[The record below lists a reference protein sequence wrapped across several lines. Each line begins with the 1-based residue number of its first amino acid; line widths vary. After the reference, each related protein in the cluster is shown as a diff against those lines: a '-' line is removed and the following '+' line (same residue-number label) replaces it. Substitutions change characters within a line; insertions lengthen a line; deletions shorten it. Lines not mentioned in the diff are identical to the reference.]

1 MAEVFY
7 TEDHEWVSIDGNTA
21 RVGITDYAQDQLGDV
36 VYVELPEEGDEIEV
50 GEEVGSV
57 ESVKSVSELIA
68 PVSGTV
74 SAINETIEDAPETA
88 NEDPEG
94 EGWFYEVELDGEVD
108 TSSLMDAAAYEEF
121 KAEEA

>member
-108 TSSLMDAAAYEEF
+108 TSSLMDAVAYEEF

>member
-50 GEEVGSV
+50 GEEVGTV

-108 TSSLMDAAAYEEF
+108 TSSLMDAAKYEEF